1 MTERPILQIL
11 KKCQHLSFD
20 VMKQHVAVV
29 ADVLN
34 IKRLRTIASVMKIDA
49 WLPTKCT
56 WVSLDFTAFEKG
68 VYVMPRGLF

>member
-1 MTERPILQIL
+1 
-11 KKCQHLSFD
+11 
-20 VMKQHVAVV
+20 VVKQYVAIM